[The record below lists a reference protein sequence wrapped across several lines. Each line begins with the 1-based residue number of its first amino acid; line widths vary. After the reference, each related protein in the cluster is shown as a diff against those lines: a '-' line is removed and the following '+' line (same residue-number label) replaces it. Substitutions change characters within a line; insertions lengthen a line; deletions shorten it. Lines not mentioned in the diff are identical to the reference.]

1 MYERRFYAPWY
12 VQSNTCRLEAVMGL
26 CARPFMNTGCS
37 RAVLA
42 LVLLFVCVCL
52 FACPSVRLLL
62 RSLQVS
68 LLKRAKASI
77 AFEFEPPVLRPE
89 AFLAVRRSV
98 QQLLLL

>member
-1 MYERRFYAPWY
+1 MCAPFHEHRLL
-12 VQSNTCRLEAVMGL
+12 TCRAGVGAAVCL
-26 CARPFMNTGCS
+26 C
-37 RAVLA
+37 
-42 LVLLFVCVCL
+42 LFVCL
-52 FACPSVRLLL
+52 LACPSVRLLL